1 MAYGTDYQA
10 PTPSS
15 TEAPAGVAR
24 GWLPRLIVLGSVAY
38 AAYLTILSLA
48 GSGLHTGTTGV
59 IGGVFL
65 LLVLFPSNLL
75 RFEWWS
81 GRRALQVPLRFLTR
95 LRKPLGVSA
104 GVFFVAHTVVGFV
117 EFFDFDASL
126 VRQVLIG
133 DIAIGLVA
141 TLIFVA
147 LLATSTDG
155 AQRRLG
161 SSWKPLQRLVWF
173 AVPLSLAHTALSSAR
188 LWHLEPPGTFLF
200 TLMTLFAAFELFALW
215 RRRSRRGATGTVW
228 THARLVVAGLAFS
241 VALYAASWLVVGP
254 WDPTNDN
261 FPGPPPGIE
270 EEEFRAR
277 LEAGR

>member
-1 MAYGTDYQA
+1 MTYGTDYPA

-15 TEAPAGVAR
+15 TDTTAGAAR
-24 GWLPRLIVLGSVAY
+24 GWLPRVIVWGSVAY

-75 RFEWWS
+75 RFVWWS
-81 GRRALQVPLRFLTR
+81 ERKALRVPLRFLAR
-95 LRKPLGVSA
+95 LRKPLGISA
-104 GVFFVAHTVVGFV
+104 GVWFVAHTVVGFV
-117 EFFDFDASL
+117 EFFDFDSSL

-147 LLATSTDG
+147 LLATSTDA
-155 AQRRLG
+155 AQRRLRG
-161 SSWKPLQRLVWF
+161 GWKLLQRLVWF
-173 AVPLSLAHTALSSAR
+173 AVPLSLAHTAPSGAR

-200 TLMTLFAAFELFALW
+200 SLMALFAAFELFALW
-215 RRRSRRGATGTVW
+215 RRRSRRGVTGTVW

-241 VALYAASWLVVGP
+241 VVLYAASWLVVGP

-277 LEAGR
+277 LEAER